1 MAVTAAS
8 APPNRIRTVEELAAF
23 VEELRASVAQAQAL
37 RIRRKA
43 A

>member
-1 MAVTAAS
+1 MKV
-8 APPNRIRTVEELAAF
+8 APRTPDRIRTVEDLAAF